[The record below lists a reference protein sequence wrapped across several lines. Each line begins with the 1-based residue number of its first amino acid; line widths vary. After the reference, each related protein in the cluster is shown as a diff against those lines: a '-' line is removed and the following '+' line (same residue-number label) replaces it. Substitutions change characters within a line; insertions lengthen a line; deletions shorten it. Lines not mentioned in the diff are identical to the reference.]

1 MNDFIIYLIRS
12 AAATTIFYGFYMLF
26 IKKQG
31 DFIFNR
37 FYLLISLL
45 LAVFIP
51 LISFPDAGTGTK
63 IATLQNISSVNLNQV
78 LIGLS
83 KHSMPSIKSMPI
95 YNWLSVI
102 YYTVVFLFT
111 ILFFKGIFGLI
122 RLRNKSEI
130 NYHDKM
136 TIIFISSSLPVFSF
150 FRWVFIPKEIYK
162 NPAANAILEHEKIHM
177 NQYHSLDLLL
187 VEILGIL
194 QWFNPFIYL
203 IKKEI
208 KENHEFIADEAIYFS
223 GENINHY
230 QQLLFQQASGLEFSP
245 ITNNFSYSLLKKR
258 IIMMKRSKMNKIPA
272 FKFLFAAAAISVT
285 LMACNQTKNKPAPE
299 KANDTKVVAVNT
311 QKSYADEPVFTT
323 VAHMPSF
330 PGGEMALMKY
340 LAENIKYPAEAKKA
354 GIKGRVFVHFIV
366 EPNGKVDNIKI
377 LKGIGHGCDKE
388 VIRVMEKMPKWVP
401 GRNKDNKPVRTSF
414 NLPVKFSLN

>member
-1 MNDFIIYLIRS
+1 MTDFIIYLIRS
-12 AAATTIFYGFYMLF
+12 SAAIVIFYGFYMLF

-37 FYLLISLL
+37 FYLLISIL
-45 LAVFIP
+45 LAVIIP
-51 LISFPDAGTGTK
+51 LISFPGTGTGTK
-63 IATLQNISSVNLNQV
+63 IAGLQNISSVNLNQV

-83 KHSMPSIKSMPI
+83 NHSMSPIKSMPI

-102 YYTVVFLFT
+102 YYAAILFLT
-111 ILFFKGIFGLI
+111 LRFFKGILRLF

-130 NYHDKM
+130 SFHDKM
-136 TIIFISSSLPVFSF
+136 VILFTPSSLPVFSF

-223 GENINHY
+223 GENIKHY
-230 QQLLFQQASGLEFSP
+230 QQLLFQQASGLDFSP

-258 IIMMKRSKMNKIPA
+258 IIMMKKSKMNTIPA

-285 LMACNQTKNKPAPE
+285 LMACNQTKNKPVPE

-311 QKSYADEPVFTT
+311 QKAYADEPVYTT

-330 PGGEMALMKY
+330 PGGQMALMKY
-340 LAENIKYPAEAKKA
+340 LSENIKYPAEAKKA
-354 GIKGRVFVHFIV
+354 GVKGRVFVHFII
-366 EPNGKVDNIKI
+366 EPNGKVDHIKI
-377 LKGIGHGCDKE
+377 LRGIGHGCDKE
-388 VIRVMEKMPKWVP
+388 VIRVIEKMPKWTP

-414 NLPVKFSLN
+414 NLPVSFSLK